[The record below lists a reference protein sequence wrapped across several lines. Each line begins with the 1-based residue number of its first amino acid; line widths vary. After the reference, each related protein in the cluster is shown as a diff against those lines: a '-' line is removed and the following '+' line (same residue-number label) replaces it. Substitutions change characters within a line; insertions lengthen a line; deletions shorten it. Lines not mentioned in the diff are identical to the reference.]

1 MRLIDTTESLKKLC
15 DELESQKFITL
26 DTEFVR
32 EKTYFPK
39 LCLIQVGYKDDAAI
53 IDPLAEDI
61 DLTSFFEI
69 LTNEKILK
77 VVHSGRQD
85 VEIFYHLTGKT
96 PKPLFD
102 TQIAASV
109 CGFGRAVSYDSLVY
123 GVTKVELDK
132 SSRLTDWSLRP
143 LDTKQL
149 QYALRDVTFLIPC
162 YEYLAQYLKDHNR
175 TSWIEDETSALLDEK
190 CYCVDPDCAWQKI
203 KHSAHS
209 AHFLSALKELAAWRE
224 RRAIKYDVPK
234 RSILK
239 DELLV
244 SIASSNPKTID
255 ELKQVRNIRADV
267 SNGKLGVEIIE
278 VLEKARHMPMLN
290 ELKKIDRE
298 KKIHIPGSAAALME
312 VLRLL
317 LKIKAEQE
325 GVVESVI
332 ADENE
337 LRNLACGNDDDN
349 PVLNGWRYELFGKD
363 ALAFRKGLASLSYD
377 TTKKK
382 VVIEVKEKKSKKKK
396 ED

>member
-1 MRLIDTTESLKKLC
+1 MRIIETTESLQKFCK
-15 DELESQKFITL
+15 ELQKQKFITL

-39 LCLIQVGYKDDAAI
+39 LCLIQVGFKDDAAI
-53 IDPLAEDI
+53 IDPLSKDI
-61 DLTSFFEI
+61 DLKPFFKI
-69 LTNEKILK
+69 LTNQKILK

-109 CGFGRAVSYDSLVY
+109 CGFGRCISYDSLVY
-123 GVTKVELDK
+123 AIAKVELDK

-162 YEYLAQYLKDHNR
+162 YEHLAQYLKDHKR
-175 TSWIEDETSALLDEK
+175 ETWIKDETDALLNEE
-190 CYCVDPDCAWQKI
+190 CYQIDPDNAWQKI

-209 AHFLSALKELAAWRE
+209 AHFLSTLKELAAWRE
-224 RRAIKYDVPK
+224 RRAIEHDIPK

-267 SNGKLGVEIIE
+267 SNGKLGVEILE
-278 VLEKARHMPMLN
+278 VLEKARHLPMN
-290 ELKKIDRE
+290 HELKKIDRD
-298 KKIHIPGSAAALME
+298 KKVHIPGAAAALVE
-312 VLRLL
+312 LLRLV
-317 LKIKAEQE
+317 LKIKCEQE
-325 GVVESVI
+325 GVVESVV
-332 ADENE
+332 ADEQDI
-337 LRNLACGNDDDN
+337 RNIACGNDADN
-349 PVLNGWRYELFGKD
+349 PLLEGWRYELFGRD
-363 ALAFRKGLASLSYD
+363 AIAFRKGLASISYD
-377 TTKKK
+377 TVKKK
-382 VVIEVKEKKSKKKK
+382 IVIIIKDNKKK
-396 ED
+396 EE

>member
-1 MRLIDTTESLKKLC
+1 MRIIETTESLQKFCK
-15 DELESQKFITL
+15 ELQTQKFITL

-39 LCLIQVGYKDDAAI
+39 LCLIQVGWHDDAAI
-53 IDPLAEDI
+53 IDPLSKDI
-61 DLTSFFEI
+61 DLKSFFKI
-69 LTNEKILK
+69 LTNKKILK

-85 VEIFYHLTGKT
+85 IEIFYHLTGKT

-109 CGFGRAVSYDSLVY
+109 CGFGRCISYDSLVY
-123 GVTKVELDK
+123 AITKVELDK

-162 YEYLAQYLKDHNR
+162 YEYLSQYLKDHKR
-175 TSWIEDETSALLDEK
+175 ETWIKDETDALLNEE
-190 CYCVDPDCAWQKI
+190 CYQTDPDCAWQKI

-209 AHFLSALKELAAWRE
+209 THFLSALKELAAWRE
-224 RRAIKYDVPK
+224 RRAIEHDVPK

-255 ELKQVRNIRADV
+255 ELKQVRNIRSDV
-267 SNGKLGVEIIE
+267 SNGKLGTEILD
-278 VLEKARHMPMLN
+278 VLQKARHLPMTH

-298 KKIHIPGSAAALME
+298 KKVHIPGSAAALME
-312 VLRLL
+312 LLRLV
-317 LKIKAEQE
+317 LKIKCEQE
-325 GVVESVI
+325 GVIESVV
-332 ADENE
+332 ANE
-337 LRNLACGNDDDN
+337 QDLRNIACGNDEHN
-349 PVLNGWRYELFGKD
+349 PLLEGWRYELFGKD
-363 ALAFRKGLASLSYD
+363 AIAFRKGIASLSYD
-377 TTKKK
+377 TVKKK
-382 VVIEVKEKKSKKKK
+382 IVINIKDKNKK